1 MASGNSRHLLP
12 KMSSDEAVNSRA
24 GEAGRPPSPLADPDE
39 AARRIALLK
48 APHMAP
54 LEAHRRWLE
63 ETREGLVPHADP
75 LDGGTGARVLFLLEK
90 PGRSTLPVR
99 FVSRDNPTPTA
110 HAIASF
116 MAQAAIPRE
125 ATLLWNAVPWWNGTA
140 RVTARERHDGASA
153 LAELLAQLANLAN
166 LRTVVTV
173 GATAAAV
180 YAASGCTLPAFASAH
195 PSPNVRAA
203 FPERWA
209 AIPAVW
215 HRAYEA
221 ASTPAPAPALRAP

>member
-39 AARRIALLK
+39 SARRIALLK

-63 ETREGLVPHADP
+63 EMREGLVPHADP

-110 HAIASF
+110 RAIASF

-140 RVTARERHDGASA
+140 RVTACERRDGASA

-215 HRAYEA
+215 RRAYEA
-221 ASTPAPAPALRAP
+221 TSTPALRAP